1 MLDHTSDRGGKTMRR
16 NVSTSG
22 LIFMLALTIFAG
34 CTVIQ
39 TPKTVETAPSP
50 ADTHS
55 RQAAQ
60 ELALAEE
67 AFRQG
72 NLEAARE
79 QYASLVKAYA
89 ETAEATRAMLRL
101 GEIEFQGERYAQ
113 AISRFQ
119 EAVNR
124 APMTPDGRE
133 ARLWLLRCYMKM
145 GRFNDAAESG
155 RPLMSFL
162 PEKSQRAE
170 VAELVGDAN
179 AGLGRHAEA
188 VRWYARS
195 YPLASSGRAAELANK
210 AGTQV
215 KSLNRESVVA
225 LLTEFPDVFPYFF
238 LQTRLAE
245 LDMGSGQLDAAQR
258 RLEGLL
264 ARAPTDPL
272 GETWMAMTSRIRE
285 LRDVDMQAVGCVLPL
300 SGRYKGYGDRVLRG
314 MGMAAQGSGT
324 SENGVRLVVKDSGGD
339 PATAAAAVR
348 ELAMTHKVA
357 AIIGPLSRQAAEAA
371 ASEAQQLQIPI
382 ITLTQKREITQVGD
396 YVFRDSLSNEQ
407 QVRALAEYALLGLG
421 LRRFAIL
428 YPQDAYGGR
437 LMQLFGYEVS
447 RLGGEV
453 RGREAY
459 STSETDF
466 AYQIKKLLGL
476 SSSGQKTGPAEV
488 GLPGED
494 TEGPDEQQELG
505 SIPQSGIAVD
515 FEAMFI
521 PDGYDKVGLI
531 APQLVYYSLTGIRL
545 LGINLWNSPKL
556 LEMAAPYV
564 EGAVFVD
571 GFFPDSERPMTR
583 QFVQSYQ
590 ETFGEIPGYPE
601 AQGYDVMRLVMATLE
616 ERGVTTRPRLREA
629 LLAVRDFP
637 GVEGLA
643 TMTPARE
650 VERQPFF
657 ITVQKRRMVEVP
669 VDLKSLE
676 KRRPMMREPV
686 LPGAP
691 QGLPPEPDAPLGKP
705 QP

>member
-1 MLDHTSDRGGKTMRR
+1 MRR
-16 NVSTSG
+16 SVSKSG
-22 LIFMLALTIFAG
+22 VLLVLALTIFAG
-34 CTVIQ
+34 CAVIQ
-39 TPKTVETAPSP
+39 PTKTAPSP
-50 ADTHS
+50 PETHS
-55 RQAAQ
+55 RQAAL
-60 ELALAEE
+60 ELTLAEE

-72 NLEAARE
+72 NLEAAAER
-79 QYASLVKAYA
+79 YGNVVKAYPG
-89 ETAEATRAMLRL
+89 TAEANRARL
-101 GEIEFQGERYAQ
+101 GQGEIDFQQERYDQ

-119 EAVNR
+119 DVVNR
-124 APMTPDGRE
+124 APMTPDGKE
-133 ARLWLLRCYMKM
+133 ARLWLLRCYVKM

-170 VAELVGDAN
+170 AAELVGDAN
-179 AGLGRHAEA
+179 AGLERHADA

-195 YPLASSGRAAELANK
+195 YPLASGGRAAELAK
-210 AGTQV
+210 KVGTQV
-215 KSLNRESVVA
+215 TSLNRESVVA
-225 LLTEFPDVFPYFF
+225 LLTEFPDVFPYLF

-245 LDMGSGQLDAAQR
+245 LEMGSGQLDAAQK
-258 RLEGLL
+258 RLEGLM
-264 ARAPTDPL
+264 ARAPTDSL
-272 GETWMAMTSRIRE
+272 AETWTAMISKLRA

-314 MGMAAQGSGT
+314 MGMAAQGSG
-324 SENGVRLVVKDSGGD
+324 SGHNGVRLVVKDSGGD

-348 ELAMTHKVA
+348 ELALTHKVA

-396 YVFRDSLSNEQ
+396 YVFRDSLSNEEQ
-407 QVRALAEYALLGLG
+407 ARALAEYALFGLG

-437 LMQLFGYEVS
+437 LMQLFSYEVS

-453 RGREAY
+453 RGAEAY
-459 STSETDF
+459 STSQTDF

-476 SSSGQKTGPAEV
+476 SSSAQKTGPAEV

-494 TEGPDEQQELG
+494 TEGPDEQQELE
-505 SIPQSGIAVD
+505 STPETGIKVD

-531 APQLVYYSLTGIRL
+531 APQLAYHDLTGIRL

-571 GFFPDSERPMTR
+571 GFFPDSQRPMTR

-590 ETFGEIPGYPE
+590 EIFGEIPGYPE
-601 AQGYDVMRLVMATLE
+601 AQGYDVMHLVMATLE
-616 ERGVTTRPRLREA
+616 QRGVTTRVGLRDA
-629 LLAVRDFP
+629 LLAVRDLS
-637 GVEGLA
+637 GVEGMA

-657 ITVQKRRMVEVP
+657 ITVQKRRMVELP
-669 VDLKSLE
+669 VDIKSLE
-676 KRRPMMREPV
+676 KWRRMMRAPAG
-686 LPGAP
+686 PGAP
-691 QGLPPEPDAPLGKP
+691 QGLPPEPDAPMGKP

>member
-1 MLDHTSDRGGKTMRR
+1 MRR
-16 NVSTSG
+16 SVFTSG
-22 LIFMLALTIFAG
+22 LLFVLVLTVFAG

-39 TPKTVETAPSP
+39 ARKAVETAPSP
-50 ADTHS
+50 PEAHS
-55 RQAAQ
+55 PQAAQ

-72 NLEAARE
+72 NLEAAAER
-79 QYASLVKAYA
+79 YGNVVKAYPG
-89 ETAEATRAMLRL
+89 TAEANRALLRQ
-101 GEIEFQGERYAQ
+101 GEIDFQRERYDQ
-113 AISRFQ
+113 AMSRFQ
-119 EAVNR
+119 DVVNR
-124 APMTPDGRE
+124 APMTPDGKE
-133 ARLWLLRCYMKM
+133 ARLWLLRCYVKT

-155 RPLMSFL
+155 RSLFSFL
-162 PEKSQRAE
+162 PEKGQRAE
-170 VAELVGDAN
+170 AAELVGDAN
-179 AGLGRHAEA
+179 AGLERHTDA
-188 VRWYARS
+188 VRWYAKS
-195 YPLASSGRAAELANK
+195 YPLASGERAAELAK
-210 AGTQV
+210 KVGTQV

-225 LLTEFPDVFPYFF
+225 LLTEFPDVFPYLV

-245 LDMGSGQLDAAQR
+245 LEMGSGQLDVAQR
-258 RLEGLL
+258 RLEGLI
-264 ARAPTDPL
+264 ASAPTDSL
-272 GETWMAMTSRIRE
+272 AETWMAMLSRLRE
-285 LRDVDMQAVGCVLPL
+285 LRDVDMRAVGCVLPL
-300 SGRYKGYGDRVLRG
+300 SGRYREYGDRVLRG

-324 SENGVRLVVKDSGGD
+324 GANGVRLVVQDSGSD

-348 ELAMTHKVA
+348 ELTLTQKVA

-371 ASEAQQLQIPI
+371 ASEAQQLQVPI
-382 ITLTQKREITQVGD
+382 VTLTQRREIIQVGD
-396 YVFRDSLSNEQ
+396 YVFRDFLSNEQ
-407 QVRALAEYALLGLG
+407 QVRALAEYAVLGLG

-437 LMQLFGYEVS
+437 LTQLFSDEVS

-453 RGREAY
+453 KGTEAY
-459 STSETDF
+459 STSQTDF
-466 AYQIKKLLGL
+466 AYQIKKFLGL
-476 SSSGQKTGPAEV
+476 SSSGEKTGPAEV

-505 SIPQSGIAVD
+505 SLPETAIQVD

-531 APQLVYYSLTGIRL
+531 APQLAYHDLTGIRL

-556 LEMAAPYV
+556 LEMAGPYV

-571 GFFPDSERPMTR
+571 GFFPDSQRPMTR

-590 ETFGEIPGYPE
+590 EIFGEIPGYPE
-601 AQGYDVMRLVMATLE
+601 AHGYDVMRLVMATLE

-629 LLAVRDFP
+629 LLAVRDLP
-637 GVEGLA
+637 GVEGTA
-643 TMTPARE
+643 TMTPTRE

-676 KRRPMMREPV
+676 KRQPTLKAPAG
-686 LPGAP
+686 PGVP
-691 QGLPPEPDAPLGKP
+691 QALPPEPDAPMGKP

>member
-1 MLDHTSDRGGKTMRR
+1 MRQ
-16 NVSTSG
+16 SG
-22 LIFMLALTIFAG
+22 SRSGVLLVLALTIFAG
-34 CTVIQ
+34 CAVIQ
-39 TPKTVETAPSP
+39 PAKTAPSP
-50 ADTHS
+50 PEVHS
-55 RQAAQ
+55 REAAQ
-60 ELALAEE
+60 ELTLADQD
-67 AFRQG
+67 FRQG
-72 NLEAARE
+72 NLEAAAER
-79 QYASLVKAYA
+79 YGNVVKTYPG
-89 ETAEATRAMLRL
+89 TAEANRARL
-101 GEIEFQGERYAQ
+101 AQGEIDFQRERYEQ
-113 AISRFQ
+113 ALSWFQ
-119 EAVNR
+119 DVVNR
-124 APMTPDGRE
+124 APMTPDGKE
-133 ARLWLLRCYMKM
+133 ARLWLLRCYVKM

-155 RPLMSFL
+155 RPLISFL

-170 VAELVGDAN
+170 AAELVGDAN
-179 AGLGRHAEA
+179 AGLERHADA

-195 YPLASSGRAAELANK
+195 YPLASGGRAAELAK
-210 AGTQV
+210 KVGTQV
-215 KSLNRESVVA
+215 NSLNRESVVA
-225 LLTEFPDVFPYFF
+225 LLAEFPDVFPYVF

-245 LDMGSGQLDAAQR
+245 LEMDSGQLDAAQR
-258 RLEGLL
+258 RLEGLM
-264 ARAPTDPL
+264 AAAPTDSL
-272 GETWMAMTSRIRE
+272 AETWTAMTARLRA

-324 SENGVRLVVKDSGGD
+324 GHNGVRLVVKDSGGD

-348 ELAMTHKVA
+348 ELALTHKVA

-396 YVFRDSLSNEQ
+396 YVFRDFLSNEQ

-437 LMQLFGYEVS
+437 LMQLFSYEVN

-453 RGREAY
+453 RGAEAY
-459 STSETDF
+459 SPSQTDF

-476 SSSGQKTGPAEV
+476 SSSGQKAGPAEV

-505 SIPQSGIAVD
+505 SVPETGIKVD

-531 APQLVYYSLTGIRL
+531 APQLAYHDLTGIRL

-571 GFFPDSERPMTR
+571 GFFPDSQRPMTR
-583 QFVQSYQ
+583 QFVQSYL
-590 ETFGEIPGYPE
+590 EIFGEIPGYPE
-601 AQGYDVMRLVMATLE
+601 AQGYDVMHLVTATLE
-616 ERGVTTRPRLREA
+616 RHGVTTRPGLRAA
-629 LLAVRDFP
+629 LLAVRDLS
-637 GVEGLA
+637 GVEGMA

-657 ITVQKRRMVEVP
+657 ITVQKRRMVELP
-669 VDLKSLE
+669 VDIDSLE
-676 KRRPMMREPV
+676 KWRRMMQTPAG
-686 LPGAP
+686 PGVP
-691 QGLPPEPDAPLGKP
+691 QGLPPEPDAPMGKP

>member
-1 MLDHTSDRGGKTMRR
+1 MRQS
-16 NVSTSG
+16 VSTSG
-22 LIFMLALTIFAG
+22 LLLVLALTIFAG

-39 TPKTVETAPSP
+39 TPKAVGTAPSP
-50 ADTHS
+50 PETHS

-72 NLEAARE
+72 NLEAAGER
-79 QYASLVKAYA
+79 YGNLVKDYPG
-89 ETAEATRAMLRL
+89 TAEANRAMLRQ
-101 GEIEFQGERYAQ
+101 GEIDFQGERYDQ

-119 EAVNR
+119 DVVNR
-124 APMTPDGRE
+124 SPMTPDGRE
-133 ARLWLLRCYMKM
+133 ARLWLLRCYVKV
-145 GRFNDAAESG
+145 GRFNDAVESG
-155 RPLMSFL
+155 RSLMSFL
-162 PEKSQRAE
+162 PEKNQRAE
-170 VAELVGDAN
+170 TAELVGDAN
-179 AGLGRHAEA
+179 AGLERHAEA

-195 YPLASSGRAAELANK
+195 YPLASGERAAELAK
-210 AGTQV
+210 KVDTQV
-215 KSLNRESVVA
+215 KFLNRESGVA
-225 LLTEFPDVFPYFF
+225 LLTEFPDVFPYLF

-245 LDMGSGQLDAAQR
+245 LEVGSGQLDAAQR
-258 RLEGLL
+258 RLQGLM
-264 ARAPTDPL
+264 AKAPADPL
-272 GETWMAMTSRIRE
+272 AETWMAMTSRLRE

-314 MGMAAQGSGT
+314 MGMAAQGSGNGET
-324 SENGVRLVVKDSGGD
+324 GVRLVVKDSGGD
-339 PATAAAAVR
+339 PATTAAAVR
-348 ELAMTHKVA
+348 ELALTHKVA

-382 ITLTQKREITQVGD
+382 ITLAQKREITQVGD

-407 QVRALAEYALLGLG
+407 QVRALAEYAVLGLG

-437 LMQLFGYEVS
+437 LMQLFSYEVS

-453 RGREAY
+453 RGTEAY
-459 STSETDF
+459 GASQTDF

-476 SSSGQKTGPAEV
+476 SSSGQKTEPPEV

-505 SIPQSGIAVD
+505 TIPETGIAVD

-521 PDGYDKVGLI
+521 PDGYEKVGLI
-531 APQLVYYSLTGIRL
+531 APQLAYHDLTGIRL

-556 LEMAAPYV
+556 LEMAGPYV

-571 GFFPDSERPMTR
+571 GFFPDSQRPMTR

-601 AQGYDVMRLVMATLE
+601 AQGYDIMRLVMATLE
-616 ERGVTTRPRLREA
+616 QRGVTTRPRLREA
-629 LLAVRDFP
+629 LLALRDLP
-637 GVEGLA
+637 GVEGIA

-676 KRRPMMREPV
+676 RRRPPMRAPAG
-686 LPGAP
+686 PGAP
-691 QGLPPEPDAPLGKP
+691 QGLPPEPDAPMGKP